1 MIMAMEASGILYS
14 VKNLFSILIS
24 LTIWI
29 LIIILLRKTLIPKL
43 KAKREKIR
51 NGEGKKF
58 NPLFYILCGLGFVID
73 FVIIGF
79 IYQWDF
85 STGEAIGIMALMI
98 IPGILTQFLYFLP
111 YVIAH
116 YKLHQQ
122 QTAIFVLNLFA
133 GWTVIAWIICLVW
146 AFITKK
152 EKIINTVSSNAKQI
166 EEYKDLLDKGI
177 LTQEKFDEKKKQLLQ

>member
-1 MIMAMEASGILYS
+1 MFI
-14 VKNLFSILIS
+14 FSPGL
-24 LTIWI
+24 L
-29 LIIILLRKTLIPKL
+29 LIIILIILLVFFLPKIKKL
-43 KAKREKIR
+43 NAKIQKE
-51 NGEGKKF
+51 EAKKF

-73 FVIIGF
+73 FIIIGF

-85 STGEAIGIMALMI
+85 STGEATAIMALLI
-98 IPGILTQFLYFLP
+98 IPGILTQCLYFLP
-111 YVIAH
+111 YIIAH

-146 AFITKK
+146 AFTTKK
-152 EKIINTVSSNAKQI
+152 DEKIVATINSNAKQI

-177 LTQEKFDEKKKQLLQ
+177 ITEEEFTEKKKQLLQ